1 LKLLLIATY
10 IAVTQK
16 SYIEMSLVQLVHLLA
31 NHPDFG
37 EDDDEIRLF
46 IPFIDLFLSCV
57 ATSENVS
64 FLYHIA
70 QKIKATTDVTNPET
84 SKVKLYHII
93 TGKPRIPIN

>member
-1 LKLLLIATY
+1 
-10 IAVTQK
+10 
-16 SYIEMSLVQLVHLLA
+16 MSLVQLVHLLA